1 MRLRPPS
8 ASTGLR
14 WLRAPTFLLAALVA
28 CSGCARPPGTEEVA
42 ARFGPRDFGD
52 ESGMPRPPVVQL
64 GSEAR
69 PVVRAPTRTVL
80 AGDHGV
86 LVGDD
91 RTARVDFTVPAHMYD
106 WPEGAFELE
115 VFPVPFD
122 VPLDDAGLRTF
133 REKSRF
139 ERRESGWRLRRPGD
153 GRAEIEIDVEDEK
166 AKQLL
171 SRVSAIGESPT
182 RMESEPLELAAGQT
196 LELGYGSLV
205 EMAATT
211 YAFRAALE
219 CDGKAA
225 VLLFEDRVDAGDA
238 ARWRDATVPLG
249 SDARGCRLVLEAAR
263 SDGRG
268 VPGAVWAVPRVLARV
283 GPDAEPP
290 NIVLISLDTLRADHM
305 SGLGYPRET
314 TPVIDREL
322 MGKGT
327 TFVDATSVFG
337 RTDIAHLSL
346 MTSLYPNV
354 HPVRGRLAPGSP
366 IRMLAE
372 RLQDEGYE
380 TVAFG
385 ESGLFG
391 GPYGFWHGFDRFIEF
406 PLRSETRGVGVFER
420 GVETLEA
427 LRRRRFFLTLHTYKT
442 HDPWV
447 FRDESAT
454 LWSETDSWSAGG
466 PDARV
471 PEKHRAKVDDYDRTI
486 REVDAMVGGFLTAL
500 DESGL
505 ADRTVVVLVSDHGEA
520 FGEHVV
526 LSHGYGFHQ
535 EQLHVPIVF
544 RGPGIPADTR
554 IETPVSL
561 VDVAPT
567 LLDLA
572 GGEPIDGAHGVS
584 LTPAFAG
591 ASLPADRPLF
601 FGWLPGEPYGFRR
614 GDRKIARGKA
624 AHTVYDLGKDPLE
637 QRWPAPASVQD
648 EEIDILDDYLSRGD
662 AERTWTAENTV
673 EAPLLAPISDETKK
687 ALKMLGYVE

>member
-1 MRLRPPS
+1 
-8 ASTGLR
+8 
-14 WLRAPTFLLAALVA
+14 
-28 CSGCARPPGTEEVA
+28 
-42 ARFGPRDFGD
+42 
-52 ESGMPRPPVVQL
+52 MPRPAVVQL

-69 PVVRAPTRTVL
+69 PVVRAPSRSIL
-80 AGDHGV
+80 AGDRGV
-86 LVGDD
+86 PVDED
-91 RTARVDFTVPAHMYD
+91 RTARFEFPVPPHMDD
-106 WPEGAFELE
+106 WPDGAFELE
-115 VFPVPFD
+115 VFAVPFD
-122 VPLDDAGLRTF
+122 VPLDEAGLRAF
-133 REKSRF
+133 RRKSRF
-139 ERRESGWRLRRPGD
+139 ERRDSGWRLRRPGG
-153 GRAEIEIDVEDEK
+153 GRAQIEIEVEDEK

-171 SRVSAIGESPT
+171 SRVTAIGESPK
-182 RMESEPLELAAGQT
+182 RMASDPLDLAAGQA
-196 LELGYGSLV
+196 LQLGYGSLV
-205 EMAATT
+205 EMDAET
-211 YAFRAALE
+211 YAFRATLE
-219 CDGKAA
+219 CDGTAA
-225 VLLFEDRVDAGDA
+225 VPLFEDVIDASDA
-238 ARWRDATVPLG
+238 ARWRDATVTVA
-249 SDARGCRLVLEAAR
+249 SDARGCRLVLATER
-263 SDGRG
+263 PDGSG
-268 VPGAVWAVPRVLARV
+268 VPGAVWAVPRVLASAARE
-283 GPDAEPP
+283 AEPP

-305 SGLGYPRET
+305 SGFGYPRET

-322 MGKGT
+322 IGKGT
-327 TFVDATSVFG
+327 TFVEATSVFG
-337 RTDIAHLSL
+337 RTDIAHMSL

-372 RLQDEGYE
+372 RMQAEGYE

-391 GPYGFWHGFDRFIEF
+391 GPYGFWHGFDRFVEF

-420 GVETLEA
+420 GAETLEG
-427 LRRRRFFLTLHTYKT
+427 LRGRRFFLTLHTYKT

-447 FRDESAT
+447 FRDDSAM
-454 LWSETDSWSAGG
+454 LWSGADSWADGG

-471 PEKHRAKVDDYDRTI
+471 PEKHRATVDDYDRTI

-505 ADRTVVVLVSDHGEA
+505 ADHTVVVLVSDHGEA

-544 RGPGIPADTR
+544 RGPGIPADAR

-572 GGEPIDGAHGVS
+572 GGEPIDGSHGLS

-591 ASLPADRPLF
+591 QSLPADRPLF
-601 FGWLPGEPYGFRR
+601 FGWLPGTPYGFRR
-614 GDRKIARGKA
+614 GDRKIARGKE
-624 AHTVYDLGKDPLE
+624 AHTVYDLGEDRLE
-637 QRWPAPASVQD
+637 QKRLAPTSVRD
-648 EEIDILDDYLSRGD
+648 EEVEILDDYLSRGNVQR
-662 AERTWTAENTV
+662 AWTAENTV
-673 EAPLLAPISDETKK
+673 EAPHLAPISDETKK